1 MMTQEVQVLK
11 RNDFHFSS
19 LIVYSD
25 GTVEQ
30 IPPGIF
36 QSTCKVKRQNLDFLY
51 LDMVQRIA
59 EEILILGS
67 WCGSKQSR
75 YSMYRWT

>member
-1 MMTQEVQVLK
+1 MV
-11 RNDFHFSS
+11 HFSS

-36 QSTCKVKRQNLDFLY
+36 QSTCKVGRIEYVYFCLLCTCKVGRCNLAFLD
-51 LDMVQRIA
+51 LDMVQHIN
-59 EEILILGS
+59 
-67 WCGSKQSR
+67 
-75 YSMYRWT
+75 M